1 MLMWKWMDSSLRTRL
16 TVLVAAFAAMI
27 AVVGGTGI
35 ATGRATNADLRAVYL
50 EDAKGVDLL
59 ARDTVNLLWA
69 RIHLTN
75 FDSVSSPEELTKLL
89 KDAHAM
95 VNVANEAWAAFA
107 KLPVAE
113 ADRAQLQAA
122 DAARARFVKGALE
135 PAITALER
143 SDLTTYR
150 DLNTTQ
156 VPQLFAVYDAALQ
169 PLVKAR
175 FAYGQARFDRSQSR
189 YATSVWLSGGLLL
202 AALVLSV
209 VARGV
214 LGRTLVRPLERA
226 IRVFERM
233 AEGDLAT
240 RMDVPTRAGRR
251 DETARLMHAVVSMQ
265 SGLQKMVGQVRTGSD
280 AIAGATRQIAAGNAD
295 LSQRTEEQA
304 SSLEE
309 TASSM
314 EELTS
319 IVKQNAD
326 NARQAST
333 LAVNASD
340 IAVKGGEVVGRVVE
354 TMAGI
359 NDSSKK
365 IADIIGVI
373 EGIAFQTNILALN
386 AAVEAARAGEQGR
399 GFAVV
404 AGEVRSLAQRS
415 ATAAKEIKELIGD
428 SVGRVRHGSKLVA
441 EAGTVIDEVV
451 VAVKRV
457 TDIMG
462 EISAASD
469 EQSSGIEQVN
479 QAVNQMD
486 EVTQQNAALVEEA
499 AAAAQSLEAQAE
511 ALRRAV
517 SAFRV
522 EHA

>member
-226 IRVFERM
+226 YPRVRAHGRGRSRHPHGRAHPRRPPRRDRAPDACRGVDAVGP
-233 AEGDLAT
+233 AEDG
-240 RMDVPTRAGRR
+240 RAGPHRLRR
-251 DETARLMHAVVSMQ
+251 DCRRHPADRRRQCRSVAAH
-265 SGLQKMVGQVRTGSD
+265 GRTGQF
-280 AIAGATRQIAAGNAD
+280 AGGNRLQHGRAD
-295 LSQRTEEQA
+295 LDR
-304 SSLEE
+304 
-309 TASSM
+309 
-314 EELTS
+314 
-319 IVKQNAD
+319 
-326 NARQAST
+326 
-333 LAVNASD
+333 
-340 IAVKGGEVVGRVVE
+340 
-354 TMAGI
+354 
-359 NDSSKK
+359 
-365 IADIIGVI
+365 
-373 EGIAFQTNILALN
+373 
-386 AAVEAARAGEQGR
+386 EAER
-399 GFAVV
+399 G
-404 AGEVRSLAQRS
+404 
-415 ATAAKEIKELIGD
+415 
-428 SVGRVRHGSKLVA
+428 
-441 EAGTVIDEVV
+441 
-451 VAVKRV
+451 
-457 TDIMG
+457 
-462 EISAASD
+462 
-469 EQSSGIEQVN
+469 
-479 QAVNQMD
+479 
-486 EVTQQNAALVEEA
+486 
-499 AAAAQSLEAQAE
+499 
-511 ALRRAV
+511 
-517 SAFRV
+517 
-522 EHA
+522 